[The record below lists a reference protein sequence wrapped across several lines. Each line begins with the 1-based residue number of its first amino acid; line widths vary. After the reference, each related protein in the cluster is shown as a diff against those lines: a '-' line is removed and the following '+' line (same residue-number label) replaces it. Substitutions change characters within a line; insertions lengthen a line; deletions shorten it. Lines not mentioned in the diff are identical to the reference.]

1 MSGTKHAGF
10 ADIKCDAWRS
20 IRVVWKAEIAGQST
34 RLSCAATLA
43 EEKASEHRP
52 SMRGTGEYVKQSVPL
67 LLRILLFFNDAVSL
81 ALATCCKNRESLSGS
96 YAMANQSIS
105 TVTTKCPNIGLVL
118 EGGGA
123 LGLAHIGV
131 IQWLEEHRI
140 PVSYVAGTSMG
151 GLVGGWYATG
161 RSDAEV
167 RQVVQTINW
176 DEVLRAQTL
185 FPDLAFRRK
194 EDASSSARFA

>member
-1 MSGTKHAGF
+1 MT
-10 ADIKCDAWRS
+10 
-20 IRVVWKAEIAGQST
+20 
-34 RLSCAATLA
+34 
-43 EEKASEHRP
+43 P
-52 SMRGTGEYVKQSVPL
+52 
-67 LLRILLFFNDAVSL
+67 L
-81 ALATCCKNRESLSGS
+81 ALPWQHAAKTRERLSGS

-105 TVTTKCPNIGLVL
+105 TATTKRPNIGLVL

-151 GLVGGWYATG
+151 GLVGGLYATG
-161 RSDAEV
+161 RSAAEV

-176 DEVLRAQTL
+176 DEVLRGQTL

>member
-1 MSGTKHAGF
+1 MRNWESRFSLFYETKPGNRLNQGFSHAHEGIRGCYEG
-10 ADIKCDAWRS
+10 IKALPTF
-20 IRVVWKAEIAGQST
+20 QPT
-34 RLSCAATLA
+34 
-43 EEKASEHRP
+43 EHRP

-81 ALATCCKNRESLSGS
+81 ALATCCKNRETLSGS

-105 TVTTKCPNIGLVL
+105 TVTTKRPNIGLVL
-118 EGGGA
+118 KGGGA

-194 EDASSSARFA
+194 EDD

>member
-1 MSGTKHAGF
+1 MRKAISIAFTGMALSTTIAVSQNSFLPTGTK
-10 ADIKCDAWRS
+10 R
-20 IRVVWKAEIAGQST
+20 
-34 RLSCAATLA
+34 
-43 EEKASEHRP
+43 
-52 SMRGTGEYVKQSVPL
+52 
-67 LLRILLFFNDAVSL
+67 
-81 ALATCCKNRESLSGS
+81 
-96 YAMANQSIS
+96 
-105 TVTTKCPNIGLVL
+105 PNIGLVL

-161 RSDAEV
+161 RFAAEV

-176 DEVLRAQTL
+176 DEVLRGQTL